1 MGAVTGI
8 PKADQMSAAERIK
21 KKTAA
26 KRAALEKKHGT
37 KPGGMDDHPEYKK
50 KKYVDE
56 ADMKGAPSIKDA
68 KPAKKTNVKYDPH
81 MKVMA
86 PQVEKEEVEKVS
98 G

>member
-1 MGAVTGI
+1 
-8 PKADQMSAAERIK
+8 
-21 KKTAA
+21 
-26 KRAALEKKHGT
+26 
-37 KPGGMDDHPEYKK
+37 MDDHPEYKK

-86 PQVEKEEVEKVS
+86 PSSK
-98 G
+98 